1 MGTKNVAALVGE
13 MRAERRPTKKG
24 LSLQLVVV
32 SLPVVLILALK
43 PVGNLVLDL
52 YMKILSHLI

>member
-13 MRAERRPTKKG
+13 MRAERRPAGKG
-24 LSLQLVVV
+24 LIVQLVIM
-32 SLPVVLILALK
+32 SFPVALILALK

-52 YMKILSHLI
+52 YMSFN